1 MLFTTSHTEPIH
13 FTAKLFEAIRK
24 LYYHGYFSYLCNAQ
38 HLIHWGLINK
48 NKQITL
54 KGIRFVRGDI
64 GIEKWI
70 VVSPRF
76 SNDPDP
82 EILRGDSFI
91 FMEDADA
98 NT

>member
-1 MLFTTSHTEPIH
+1 MLFTTSHSEPIH
-13 FTAKLFEAIRK
+13 FTSRLCEAIQK
-24 LYYHGYFSYLCNAQ
+24 LYYHGYFSYLCNAH

-48 NKQITL
+48 DKKITL
-54 KGIRFVRGDI
+54 KGVRFVRGDI
-64 GIEKWI
+64 GVEKMI
-70 VVSPRF
+70 YVSPRF

-91 FMEDADA
+91 FMKDADA

>member
-1 MLFTTSHTEPIH
+1 MD
-13 FTAKLFEAIRK
+13 FTATRAEAIQFTPTLSRAVRK
-24 LYYHGYFSYLCNAQ
+24 LYYHGYFSYLDEAYK
-38 HLIHWGLINK
+38 LRHWGLINK
-48 NKQITL
+48 HKKITL
-54 KGIRFVRGDI
+54 KGVRFVRGDI
-64 GIEKWI
+64 GIEKSI

-82 EILRGDSFI
+82 DIIRGDSFI